1 MREEPVVVLDI
12 ADGCAV
18 ITLNRPAALNALS
31 GALRR
36 QVIATLDAL
45 DRDNA
50 VRVAIL
56 TGAGKAFS
64 AGIDVK
70 EIATSGAD
78 VSANVDAENVVAAIE
93 RFSKPL
99 IVAVNGVAITGGLEI
114 TLACDIILASED
126 ASFADTHVKVGLT
139 PGWGLSQ
146 RLARVIG
153 VHRAKELSFTARR
166 FSAREAEA
174 WGLVNHVLPPAELM
188 PRARA
193 IAAAIA
199 QCPPEGVRAMKS
211 IIDRGL
217 ALPMGEAI
225 AMEAAEASHNNASV
239 VLAPPAIKK
248 GT

>member
-1 MREEPVVVLDI
+1 MREEPVVILEI
-12 ADGCAV
+12 ADGCAT
-18 ITLNRPAALNALS
+18 ITLNRPATLNALS
-31 GALRR
+31 SALRR
-36 QVIATLDAL
+36 QLIAVFDAL
-45 DRDNA
+45 DRDET

-70 EIATSGAD
+70 EIAASGAD

-114 TLACDIILASED
+114 TLACDIILASEE

-146 RLARVIG
+146 RLARVTG

-188 PRARA
+188 PHARA

-199 QCPPEGVRAMKS
+199 QWPPEGVRAMKS

-217 ALPMGEAI
+217 AMPMGEAI
-225 AMEAAEASHNNASV
+225 AMEAAEASRNNASV
-239 VLAPPAIKK
+239 VLGPPVAKK
-248 GT
+248 GI